1 MSKVKDYRLA
11 RGSIDEIEQQVK
23 QLLFIGWEP
32 LGNVFEDFIVTEIK
46 TPWYRRNTESVDSF
60 FVQPMVLRV
69 G

>member
-11 RGSIDEIEQQVK
+11 RGSIDEIERQVK

-32 LGNVFEDFIVTEIK
+32 LGDIFEDFVVTEIK
-46 TPWYRRNTESVDSF
+46 TPWYRRNIESVDSF